1 MRGGFSI
8 FVRKFRY
15 CKGTKTTTD
24 FTVMYWL
31 QKDTCHWYGRTG
43 HDAEVEVCKATPA
56 EAGEKACYVISK
68 IFILKDQNF
77 SADSNYT
84 KTKQKNLYIL
94 GLPYLFPF
102 YPSRKKYQVKG
113 CIKLVKTRECSY
125 MPASSISCCH
135 CRKRCIRFHM
145 DNKHFLYLTLIS
157 SLSFFY

>member
-1 MRGGFSI
+1 MERKGMRGGFSI

-56 EAGEKACYVISK
+56 EAGEKVCYVISK
-68 IFILKDQNF
+68 IFILQDQNF

-102 YPSRKKYQVKG
+102 YPSRKKISSQRLYQT
-113 CIKLVKTRECSY
+113 CQN
-125 MPASSISCCH
+125 
-135 CRKRCIRFHM
+135 KRM
-145 DNKHFLYLTLIS
+145 FLYASLINQLLPLQETL
-157 SLSFFY
+157 Y